1 MAHTYSNLLI
11 HAIFGTKHHRPLLD
25 TELKSELFPYMGG
38 IIRNLGGVPIIINGP
53 QDHVHALFG
62 QPVILPV
69 SDMMEKLKAN
79 SSKWVHQRWRQR
91 RLFAW
96 QEGYAAFSV
105 SHSRL
110 GRVKSY
116 IEFQEKHHAKRS
128 FQEELVAFLDKNQI
142 SYDPRYVGP

>member
-11 HAIFGTKHHRPLLD
+11 HAIFGTKDHRRLLD
-25 TELKSELFPYMGG
+25 TEVKSEVFPYMGG
-38 IIRNLGGVPIIINGP
+38 IIRNLGGVPIIINGSH
-53 QDHVHALFG
+53 DHVHALFG
-62 QPVILPV
+62 QPVTLSV

-79 SSKWVHQRWRQR
+79 SSKWVHQRWPQR

-96 QEGYAAFSV
+96 QQGYAAFSV

-110 GRVKSY
+110 GQVRSY
-116 IEFQEKHHAKRS
+116 IESQEKHHAKQS
-128 FQEELVAFLDKNQI
+128 FREELAAFLKKNDI